1 MGNPTCPSC
10 GHEIYEK
17 GAGTC
22 QFCGQPLARRVAG
35 QVSVKGGG
43 RRVARMA
50 ISIAVLVL
58 MAVGGLV
65 SFLAAQ
71 EREMPA
77 KESSSEAAQPAVQD
91 PVSSQPADYDIC
103 TESMRSVLEAELE
116 FQRGVESGMLT
127 KEELDGLAAKAEGS
141 CPVTDR
147 PYRVDV
153 IGNSVT
159 VTCPDH
165 GPVRGDW

>member
-17 GAGTC
+17 GTGTC
-22 QFCGQPLARRVAG
+22 QFCGQPLDSRVVK
-35 QVSVKGGG
+35 QVSVGGAN
-43 RRVARMA
+43 RRAARMA
-50 ISIAVLVL
+50 ISLGILVL

-71 EREMPA
+71 ESEMAA
-77 KESSSEAAQPAVQD
+77 KESASVVPTTVPE
-91 PVSSQPADYDIC
+91 PVSDQPTGHEVCYEWLR
-103 TESMRSVLEAELE
+103 TVLEAELE
-116 FQRGVESGMLT
+116 FQRGIDNGTLT
-127 KEELDGLAAKAEGS
+127 KEELDRLDAQTEGY
-141 CPVTDR
+141 CPETER

-165 GPVRGDW
+165 GSLSGDW